1 MSTSATDT
9 PPHPDSDPLEP
20 RPVRASAPHAWT
32 EIRVVAP
39 LGWHELVAE
48 ALALDECSSVAFGR
62 SSLAAEPVPEDREL
76 VRAFVSSK
84 LDTPELRAKVRVA
97 LDALAES
104 TGAEELV
111 GMPLSFKPLPP
122 EDYANSWKKSW
133 KPFRVGRIAV
143 HAPWSRIAPRATDLV
158 MVLEPGATF
167 GSGRHPTTRL
177 CLELLQGVVAP
188 NARVL
193 DAGTGTGILAVAAA
207 LLGAGECTGFDI
219 DPHSQPN
226 AEDLARSAGME
237 ARCRFLTGG
246 FERIPEGAFDLVV
259 ANIYS
264 DILQAQAGR
273 MRAMLAPGGRWIASG
288 VPTPHDRATRAA
300 FERAGLAIQRHL
312 VRGRWQAYCG
322 VAREQLA

>member
-1 MSTSATDT
+1 MSTSPGADA
-9 PPHPDSDPLEP
+9 PHPDSDPFEP
-20 RPVRASAPHAWT
+20 RPARVVAPQAWT
-32 EIRVVAP
+32 EIRVLAP

-48 ALALDECSSVAFGR
+48 ALAFDECSSVAFGR
-62 SSLAAEPVPEDREL
+62 SSLAADPVPEDREV

-84 LDTPELRAKVRVA
+84 LDTPELRAKVREA
-97 LDALAES
+97 LDALAEAA
-104 TGAEELV
+104 GAEELV
-111 GMPLSFKPLPP
+111 DMPLLFKPLPP

-143 HAPWSRIAPRATDLV
+143 HAPWSRIAPRADDLV

-177 CLELLQGVVAP
+177 CLGLLHGRVAP
-188 NARVL
+188 GARVL

-207 LLGAGECTGFDI
+207 LLGAGECVGFDI
-219 DPHSQPN
+219 DPHSQQS
-226 AEDLARSAGME
+226 AEDLARSAGVE

-246 FERIPEGAFDLVV
+246 FERIPEGSFDLVV

-264 DILQAQAGR
+264 DVLQSQAAR
-273 MRAMLAPGGRWIASG
+273 MRSMLAPGGRWIASG

-300 FERAGLAIQRHL
+300 FERAGLALEAHL
-312 VRGRWQAYCG
+312 ARGRWQAYCG
-322 VAREQLA
+322 VAGEPLA

>member
-20 RPVRASAPHAWT
+20 PAARVSAPQSWT
-32 EIRVVAP
+32 EIRVLAP

-48 ALALDECSSVAFGR
+48 ALAFDECSSVAFGR
-62 SSLAAEPVPEDREL
+62 SSLAAEPVPEDREV

-84 LDTPELRAKVRVA
+84 LDTPAFRAKVHAA
-97 LDALAES
+97 LEALAEAS
-104 TGAEELV
+104 GAEELADL
-111 GMPLSFKPLPP
+111 PLEFKPLPP

-143 HAPWSRIAPRATDLV
+143 HAPWSRIAPRSGDLV

-177 CLELLQGVVAP
+177 CLDLLHGAVAP
-188 NARVL
+188 GARVL

-219 DPHSQPN
+219 DPHSQPS
-226 AEDLARSAGME
+226 AEDLARSAGVE
-237 ARCRFLTGG
+237 GRCRFLTGG
-246 FERIPEGAFDLVV
+246 FERIPAGAFDLVV

-273 MRAMLAPGGRWIASG
+273 VRSMLAPGGRWIASG

-300 FERAGLAIQRHL
+300 FERAGLVLERH
-312 VRGRWQAYCG
+312 VARGRWQAYCG
-322 VAREQLA
+322 VAREPLA